1 MREDGVRGK
10 SLYLPFES
18 SVNLKVLFKKKK
30 IKSIKK
36 KKEQRKKLKLKEVIP
51 MKKVPRRKILSL
63 VCSLKTCKLCL

>member
-30 IKSIKK
+30 LSLLKK
-36 KKEQRKKLKLKEVIP
+36 KGTKKETETQRSDSYEEGSQKKNP
-51 MKKVPRRKILSL
+51 
-63 VCSLKTCKLCL
+63 